1 MKDRYEIASQKRT
14 NKRRYWFKDQEI
26 TPEFAKEL
34 QAMGVNKIH
43 SQRDDDWFWDTW
55 KERA

>member
-1 MKDRYEIASQKRT
+1 MKDRFHIFHQPQTRT
-14 NKRRYWFKDQEI
+14 RRYWFKDQEV

-34 QAMGVNKIH
+34 QAIGVKNIH

-55 KERA
+55 KERS